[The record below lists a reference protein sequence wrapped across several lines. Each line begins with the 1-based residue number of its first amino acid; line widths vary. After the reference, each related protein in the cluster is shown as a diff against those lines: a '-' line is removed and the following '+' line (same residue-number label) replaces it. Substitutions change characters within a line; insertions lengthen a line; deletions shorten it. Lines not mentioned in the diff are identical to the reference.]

1 VSLIEAQAA
10 NKPIVSTRVGGIS
23 DIVLENETALLSG
36 VHDVTSFQENLLRLV
51 ENDELRNS
59 FKKKGADHVQKKFSV
74 ERLANDMAGL
84 YYELL
89 SKREI

>member
-1 VSLIEAQAA
+1 
-10 NKPIVSTRVGGIS
+10 
-23 DIVLENETALLSG
+23 
-36 VHDVTSFQENLLRLV
+36 V

-89 SKREI
+89 SKEKFKR